1 MKKAL
6 AGIITTLFVLGGI
19 GFAQSAVATP
29 IPTAALAGVTG
40 ATLSPVGER
49 AVEDVRRCLSSSD
62 VLNVFYLIDNSGSL
76 AATPRWWAPALMRT
90 SGGSTSSTRACEVF
104 QN

>member
-40 ATLSPVGER
+40 ATLSPV
-49 AVEDVRRCLSSSD
+49 V
-62 VLNVFYLIDNSGSL
+62 NV
-76 AATPRWWAPALMRT
+76 PWKT
-90 SGGSTSSTRACEVF
+90 SEVPELL
-104 QN
+104 